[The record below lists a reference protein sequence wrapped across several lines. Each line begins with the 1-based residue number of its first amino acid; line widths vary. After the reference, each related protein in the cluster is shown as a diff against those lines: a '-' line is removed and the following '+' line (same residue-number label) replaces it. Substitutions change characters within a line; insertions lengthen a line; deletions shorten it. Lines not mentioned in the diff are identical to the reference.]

1 MLNLD
6 EKSYQESK
14 KPEPEFVH
22 HRLHES
28 DIREVVSRSFHGIQ
42 AEIDKN
48 MESYNDKLQS
58 DIQEKRKIAR
68 DEHDIIKL
76 VSAKVKRGLASGELT
91 LNSYG
96 CLDAES
102 SQKVIKGARS
112 FFSSSS
118 NIRYRFSY
126 IHVKGSSYD
135 ILVDELVNEYLV
147 DRALHEVYFNS
158 LTEIINLIKVAQVNY
173 VQSDTQM
180 SRLDEMRNYME
191 ETGDIFA
198 PHLVEVVR
206 AQPMVGEEI
215 DEAYLAYKEVKL
227 LRDALQETIN
237 EYRNIAMEANL

>member
-158 LTEIINLIKVAQVNY
+158 LTEIIKLIAVYQVNY
-173 VQSDTQM
+173 TQANTRV
-180 SRLDEMRNYME
+180 SRLDEMRNFME
-191 ETGDIFA
+191 ETGDVFA
-198 PHLVEVVR
+198 PHLVDVVR
-206 AQPMVGEEI
+206 AQPMDEKEI
-215 DEAYLAYKEVKL
+215 ESAYRVYKEIKAL
-227 LRDALQETIN
+227 HDDLQESM
-237 EYRNIAMEANL
+237 YD